1 MNSRIPKEVPED
13 LDQQVLNN
21 LKLKNNMN
29 ELGIL
34 KFCEIHL
41 KNKAIEK
48 IDKESPFFPNDRFS
62 PMISSTLNK
71 KKFLLSVE
79 SLGLSNGSS
88 NKLFYLDDEDAEY
101 LFNKY
106 VEKAKDEET
115 ALKMRYSLLEQEVV
129 KQRVNR

>member
-1 MNSRIPKEVPED
+1 
-13 LDQQVLNN
+13 VLNN